1 MSAPQTLIQA
11 ALQRLGA
18 RLGSGL
24 VDAAASL
31 AVLAQDTPEKL
42 RQEWVL
48 FCEEVEQEAERLER
62 QQAGGDGAPGPDWAE
77 PSSAGDAAA
86 AGEATTASTTA
97 SATAAGGSF
106 SSGTSSAAAAGAAGS
121 VGAAPAGARSSV
133 GSHSTDSDSVNPN
146 SVSPNTDPQEQ
157 IDSLRARI
165 ASLARRLEQRP

>member
-42 RQEWVL
+42 RQEWAL

-77 PSSAGDAAA
+77 PTAAGDAAA
-86 AGEATTASTTA
+86 AGEATTAS
-97 SATAAGGSF
+97 ATAAAGAF
-106 SSGTSSAAAAGAAGS
+106 SSGASSAAAAGAAGG
-121 VGAAPAGARSSV
+121 VGAAPAGARS
-133 GSHSTDSDSVNPN
+133 SVNPN